1 MKPPYEGSG
10 GLVGAKYHGSVA
22 APMSNFILIPG
33 AWLGAWAWKDVVPVL
48 EKKGHSAYPVT
59 LTGMGE
65 RVHLATKDVGL
76 DTAVEDVMNVIKYNE
91 LEEFVVVG
99 HSFAGKVAAVVADRA
114 HEMVE
119 KVIYLDS
126 FRPDQVAEPQG
137 GFDPQREFG
146 EQPPGAFAVP
156 LKEVTVDNI
165 GKDVKGKKREWMMSL
180 ATPWPMKMAR
190 DALTLSKDYDWKKES
205 YIFCTLSGDPV
216 DEIVAGK
223 WGALH
228 GPYRLMETGHW
239 PMVTKPEETA
249 KNLMALAK

>member
-1 MKPPYEGSG
+1 MSKFV
-10 GLVGAKYHGSVA
+10 LV
-22 APMSNFILIPG
+22 PG
-33 AWLGAWAWKDVVPVL
+33 AWLGAWAWKDVVPRL
-48 EKKGHSAYPVT
+48 QSRGHEAFPVT

-91 LEEFVVVG
+91 LDDFVLVG

-114 HEMVE
+114 HENVS

-126 FRPDQVAEPQG
+126 FRPEDVSEPQG

-146 EQPPGAFAVP
+146 VQPPGAFSVP
-156 LKEVTVDNI
+156 LTDKTIDAI
-165 GKDVKGKKREWMMSL
+165 GKDVQGKKRDWMNSL

-190 DALTLSKDYDWKKES
+190 DTLTLSKDYDWKKEA
-205 YIFCTLSGDPV
+205 YVFCTLSGDPV

-223 WGALH
+223 WGKLN
-228 GPYRLMETGHW
+228 GPHKLIETGHW
-239 PMVTKPEETA
+239 PMITKPDE
-249 KNLMALAK
+249 LADDLISLSQAPSRA